1 MNGIIPLYK
10 PKGMTSHDCVFK
22 MRKMLHIK
30 KIGHTGT
37 LDPDVEG
44 VLPICVGDATKIIPF
59 LIHLNK
65 EYIANVQL
73 GVATTTEDSSGEVI
87 LQKAVTNMPTTE
99 EINDVLQ
106 TFIGT
111 IKQTPPMYSAV
122 RVKGKRLY
130 EYARENIPVERPTR
144 EVIIHKIVQTD
155 FMNTSSK
162 DTFQIRVQC
171 SKGTYIRTLCV
182 DIGEALGYPAHM
194 SFLIRTISDGFK
206 LEETVTFEDVQNA
219 IDQDIFSTLL
229 QPVERCVES
238 LDGIQVNEADRI
250 KVLQGQKL
258 PLPNKIPETRPFKMM
273 YQNQLLAMYDLH
285 PDKKSELK
293 PVRVFNIH
301 KS

>member
-1 MNGIIPLYK
+1 
-10 PKGMTSHDCVFK
+10 MTSHDCVFK

-73 GVATTTEDSSGEVI
+73 DVATTTEDSSGEVI
-87 LQKAVTNMPTTE
+87 LQKAVTNLTTTE

-106 TFIGT
+106 TFVST
-111 IKQTPPMYSAV
+111 IKQTSSMYSARRMKV
-122 RVKGKRLY
+122 KRLY
-130 EYARENIPVERPTR
+130 KYARENIPVERPTH

-155 FMNTSSK
+155 FMNTSPK

-182 DIGEALGYPAHM
+182 D
-194 SFLIRTISDGFK
+194 
-206 LEETVTFEDVQNA
+206 
-219 IDQDIFSTLL
+219 
-229 QPVERCVES
+229 
-238 LDGIQVNEADRI
+238 
-250 KVLQGQKL
+250 
-258 PLPNKIPETRPFKMM
+258 
-273 YQNQLLAMYDLH
+273 
-285 PDKKSELK
+285 
-293 PVRVFNIH
+293 
-301 KS
+301 

>member
-1 MNGIIPLYK
+1 
-10 PKGMTSHDCVFK
+10 MTSHDCVFK

-122 RVKGKRLY
+122 RVKVKTLY
-130 EYARENIPVERPTR
+130 VYVIVNIPFERLTYKI
-144 EVIIHKIVQTD
+144 IIHTIVQTY
-155 FMNTSSK
+155 FMNITSK
-162 DTFQIRVQC
+162 DSFQIRVQC

-206 LEETVTFEDVQNA
+206 L
-219 IDQDIFSTLL
+219 
-229 QPVERCVES
+229 
-238 LDGIQVNEADRI
+238 
-250 KVLQGQKL
+250 
-258 PLPNKIPETRPFKMM
+258 
-273 YQNQLLAMYDLH
+273 
-285 PDKKSELK
+285 
-293 PVRVFNIH
+293 
-301 KS
+301 

>member
-1 MNGIIPLYK
+1 VNGIIPLYK

-73 GVATTTEDSSGEVI
+73 GVATTTEDSRWEVN

-122 RVKGKRLY
+122 RVKGKGCMNM
-130 EYARENIPVERPTR
+130 RER
-144 EVIIHKIVQTD
+144 
-155 FMNTSSK
+155 
-162 DTFQIRVQC
+162 TF
-171 SKGTYIRTLCV
+171 
-182 DIGEALGYPAHM
+182 
-194 SFLIRTISDGFK
+194 
-206 LEETVTFEDVQNA
+206 
-219 IDQDIFSTLL
+219 LL
-229 QPVERCVES
+229 NVPHV
-238 LDGIQVNEADRI
+238 
-250 KVLQGQKL
+250 K
-258 PLPNKIPETRPFKMM
+258 
-273 YQNQLLAMYDLH
+273 
-285 PDKKSELK
+285 
-293 PVRVFNIH
+293 
-301 KS
+301 

>member
-1 MNGIIPLYK
+1 
-10 PKGMTSHDCVFK
+10 
-22 MRKMLHIK
+22 
-30 KIGHTGT
+30 
-37 LDPDVEG
+37 
-44 VLPICVGDATKIIPF
+44 PF

-106 TFIGT
+106 TFVGT

-130 EYARENIPVERPTR
+130 EYARENIPVERRTR
-144 EVIIHKIVQTD
+144 EGILHQVLQTAV
-155 FMNTSSK
+155 MKTPSE

-194 SFLIRTISDGFK
+194 SFLIRTISDGFQ
-206 LEETVTFEDVQNA
+206 LEETVIFEDVQNA
-219 IDQDIFSTLL
+219 IDQDTFSTLL
-229 QPVERCVES
+229 
-238 LDGIQVNEADRI
+238 
-250 KVLQGQKL
+250 
-258 PLPNKIPETRPFKMM
+258 
-273 YQNQLLAMYDLH
+273 
-285 PDKKSELK
+285 
-293 PVRVFNIH
+293 
-301 KS
+301 

>member
-106 TFIGT
+106 TFVGT

-144 EVIIHKIVQTD
+144 EVMIHKIVQTD

-194 SFLIRTISDGFK
+194 SYLIRTISDGFK

-219 IDQDIFSTLL
+219 IDQDTFSTLL

-285 PDKKSELK
+285 PDKESELK